1 MSDQKKNDHPLE
13 DMLSQLQ
20 DALSQAVDAAGQDQ
34 GTTGDEQASAPGEQQ
49 ISDLLPV
56 LPVRDV
62 VVFNYM
68 ILPLFIG
75 REKSVKAVEAA
86 LKKGR
91 HLLVCTQK
99 EESTEDPGPNDLY
112 TAGTVVQVMRMLKM
126 PDGRIKIL
134 VQGASRARVEGYHRV
149 DPYLEA
155 RITVLQ
161 EETPPRDAK
170 IEALLRSA
178 REQSEKV
185 LQLRGVASPDILAVL
200 QGVEEPGRL
209 ADLIAA
215 NLRMKTAEAQR
226 ILEAVNP
233 VERLMLVNIQLER
246 EVEVATMQAHIQSTA
261 REGMDKAQKEYFLRE
276 QIKAIR
282 HELGDAA
289 SEGEE
294 ELDELRKALDKAGLP
309 KDVRKEAD
317 KQLRRLS
324 GMHADSSEANVVR
337 TYLDWLVE
345 LPWKKL
351 SRDRLDIAH
360 AKAILDED
368 HYGLDKI
375 KDRILEFLSVRKL
388 NPQSKG
394 PILCFAGPPG
404 VGKTSLGRSIARALG
419 RHFQRLSLGGMHD
432 EAEIRG
438 HRRTYIG
445 AMPGRII
452 SAITTAKSTNP
463 VILLDEIDKLAG
475 DFRGDPAAA
484 LLEALDPE
492 QNSTFN
498 DHFIDIPFDL
508 SHVLFITTAND
519 LGSIP
524 GPLRDRMDVIEL
536 PSYTRVEKYNIARK
550 HLLPKQL
557 KACGLTGKVTMNQSA
572 LYGIIDG
579 YTREAGVRNLERTIT
594 SVLRKCARK
603 IASGEVESVAVTAAM
618 LEELLGPRIV
628 KPDFLNRT
636 NAVGIANGLAWTS
649 VGGETLPIEVQVMD
663 NGTGKITVTGSLGDV
678 MKESA
683 QLAVTWV
690 RVHAEEYGIDPERL
704 KKCDLHIHAPEGAV
718 PKDGPSA
725 GVTLTT
731 ALVSCLSGVPVRG
744 DVAMT
749 GEITLHGN
757 VLPIGGLR
765 EKSMAAYREGMK
777 TVLIPK
783 DNEPDLYDVDE
794 EVKKNLTF
802 LPMQNLS
809 QVLAAALLKPK
820 AAKSTAGRP
829 RTKKSKAGESRI
841 PAAPEKN
848 QPGAVC

>member
-1 MSDQKKNDHPLE
+1 MSEKVTIKVERKKLHLPTI
-13 DMLSQLQ
+13 
-20 DALSQAVDAAGQDQ
+20 ALRG
-34 GTTGDEQASAPGEQQ
+34 
-49 ISDLLPV
+49 L
-56 LPVRDV
+56 
-62 VVFNYM
+62 VVFPNN
-68 ILPLFIG
+68 LVHFEVG
-75 REKSVKAVEAA
+75 REKSIAAVEWAMA
-86 LKKGR
+86 NNSNVF
-91 HLLVCTQK
+91 LVAQK
-99 EESTEDPGPNDLY
+99 SMDTTEPQQADLFSY
-112 TAGTVVQVMRMLKM
+112 GVVAEVKQVLRVSG
-126 PDGRIKIL
+126 DL
-134 VQGASRARVEGYHRV
+134 VKVLVEGKYRAKLSALDASGDFLLSEV
-149 DPYLEA
+149 RPAPVRAGKADDA
-155 RITVLQ
+155 V
-161 EETPPRDAK
+161 ET
-170 IEALLRSA
+170 EALLRALKAGFDEYLGMNPRLGKDVVFAIVSSDDPA
-178 REQSEKV
+178 FLSEYMPANLLFRYEDKQAVMDEGTLNGRLKKLIEMLRRECQVMKIEKEIAEKVNESMDKNQRDYYLHEQLHIISDELGEGDDTHAEADEYRRRITELHLAEDSEKKLLKEV
-185 LQLRGVASPDILAVL
+185 D
-200 QGVEEPGRL
+200 RL
-209 ADLIAA
+209 AKMQGS
-215 NLRMKTAEAQR
+215 NQEATV
-226 ILEAVNP
+226 I
-233 VERLMLVNIQLER
+233 
-246 EVEVATMQAHIQSTA
+246 
-261 REGMDKAQKEYFLRE
+261 
-276 QIKAIR
+276 
-282 HELGDAA
+282 
-289 SEGEE
+289 
-294 ELDELRKALDKAGLP
+294 
-309 KDVRKEAD
+309 
-317 KQLRRLS
+317 
-324 GMHADSSEANVVR
+324 R
-337 TYLDWLVE
+337 TYLDTCLD
-345 LPWKKL
+345 LPWNTFTV
-351 SRDRLDIAH
+351 DDLDISRAQQ
-360 AKAILDED
+360 ILDRD
-368 HYGLDKI
+368 HYGLKKV
-375 KDRILEFLSVRKL
+375 KDRILETLAVRKL
-388 NPQSKG
+388 APDVKAQ
-394 PILCFAGPPG
+394 IICLVGPPG
-404 VGKTSLGRSIARALG
+404 VGKTSIARSIAESLG
-419 RHFQRLSLGGMHD
+419 RKYVRISLGGVRD

-445 AMPGRII
+445 AMPGKIITAMI
-452 SAITTAKSTNP
+452 SAKSANP
-463 VILLDEIDKLAG
+463 LMLLDEIDKLAG

-557 KACGLTGKVTMNQSA
+557 KACGLTGKVTLSQSA

-603 IASGEVESVAVTAAM
+603 IAAGEVESVSVTGTM
-618 LEELLGPRIV
+618 LEQLLGPRFV

-663 NGTGKITVTGSLGDV
+663 NGSGKITVTGSLGDV

-683 QLAVTWV
+683 QLAITYV

-731 ALVSCLSGVPVRG
+731 ALVSCLSGIPVRG

>member
-1 MSDQKKNDHPLE
+1 MSEKVTIKVEHRELHLPTI
-13 DMLSQLQ
+13 
-20 DALSQAVDAAGQDQ
+20 ALRG
-34 GTTGDEQASAPGEQQ
+34 
-49 ISDLLPV
+49 L
-56 LPVRDV
+56 
-62 VVFNYM
+62 VVFPNN
-68 ILPLFIG
+68 LVHFEVG
-75 REKSVKAVEAA
+75 REKSIAAVEWAMA
-86 LKKGR
+86 NNSNVF
-91 HLLVCTQK
+91 LVAQKAMETSDPTQA
-99 EESTEDPGPNDLY
+99 DLFSY
-112 TAGTVVQVMRMLKM
+112 GVVAEVKQVLRVS
-126 PDGRIKIL
+126 DDL
-134 VQGASRARVEGYHRV
+134 VKVLVEGKYRAKLTELDTSGDFLLSAV
-149 DPYLEA
+149 RPAPVRAGKAEDA
-155 RITVLQ
+155 V
-161 EETPPRDAK
+161 ET
-170 IEALLRSA
+170 EALLRALKTGFDEYLGMNPRLGKDVVFAIVSSDDPA
-178 REQSEKV
+178 FLSEYMPANLLFRYEDKQAVMDEGTLNGRLKKLVEMLRRECQVMKIEKEIAEKVNESMDKNQRDYYLHEQLHIISDELGEGDDTHAEADEYRRRITGLHLAEDSEKK
-185 LQLRGVASPDILAVL
+185 LL
-200 QGVEEPGRL
+200 
-209 ADLIAA
+209 
-215 NLRMKTAEAQR
+215 K
-226 ILEAVNP
+226 
-233 VERLMLVNIQLER
+233 
-246 EVEVATMQAHIQSTA
+246 EV
-261 REGMDKAQKEYFLRE
+261 D
-276 QIKAIR
+276 
-282 HELGDAA
+282 
-289 SEGEE
+289 
-294 ELDELRKALDKAGLP
+294 
-309 KDVRKEAD
+309 
-317 KQLRRLS
+317 RLS
-324 GMHADSSEANVVR
+324 KMQGSNQEATVIR
-337 TYLDWLVE
+337 TYLDTCLD
-345 LPWKKL
+345 LPWNTFTV
-351 SRDRLDIAH
+351 DDLDIAR
-360 AKAILDED
+360 AQQILDRD
-368 HYGLDKI
+368 HYGLKKV
-375 KDRILEFLSVRKL
+375 KDRILETLAVRKL
-388 NPQSKG
+388 APDVKAQ
-394 PILCFAGPPG
+394 IICLVGPPG
-404 VGKTSLGRSIARALG
+404 VGKTSIARSIAESLG
-419 RHFQRLSLGGMHD
+419 RKYVRISLGGVRD

-445 AMPGRII
+445 AMPGKII
-452 SAITTAKSTNP
+452 SAMISAKSSNP
-463 VILLDEIDKLAG
+463 LMLLDEIDKLAG

-557 KACGLTGKVTMNQSA
+557 KACGLTGKVTLSQSA

-603 IASGEVESVAVTAAM
+603 IASGEVESVSVTGTM
-618 LEELLGPRIV
+618 LEELLGPRFV

-636 NAVGIANGLAWTS
+636 NAIGIANGLAWTS

-663 NGTGKITVTGSLGDV
+663 NGSGKITVTGSLGDV

-683 QLAVTWV
+683 QLAITWV
-690 RVHAEEYGIDPERL
+690 RVHAAEYGIDPERL

-731 ALVSCLSGVPVRG
+731 ALVSCLSGMPVRG

-783 DNEPDLYDVDE
+783 DNEPDLYEVDD

-802 LPMQNLS
+802 LPMQSLT
-809 QVLAAALLKPK
+809 QVLNAALLKPQDPKK
-820 AAKSTAGRP
+820 AKAPASRT
-829 RTKKSKAGESRI
+829 RTKKKADAI
-841 PAAPEKN
+841 VPPTAEKP

>member
-1 MSDQKKNDHPLE
+1 MSEKVTIKAERRELHLPAI
-13 DMLSQLQ
+13 
-20 DALSQAVDAAGQDQ
+20 ALRG
-34 GTTGDEQASAPGEQQ
+34 
-49 ISDLLPV
+49 L
-56 LPVRDV
+56 
-62 VVFNYM
+62 VVFPNN
-68 ILPLFIG
+68 LVHFEVG
-75 REKSVKAVEAA
+75 REKSIAAVEWAMA
-86 LKKGR
+86 NNSNVF
-91 HLLVCTQK
+91 LVAQK
-99 EESTEDPGPNDLY
+99 SMDTTEPQQAVLFSYGVVAEVKQVLRVSGDL
-112 TAGTVVQVMRMLKM
+112 VKVL
-126 PDGRIKIL
+126 
-134 VQGASRARVEGYHRV
+134 VEGKYRAKLSALDASGDFLLSEV
-149 DPYLEA
+149 RPAPVRAGKADDA
-155 RITVLQ
+155 V
-161 EETPPRDAK
+161 ET
-170 IEALLRSA
+170 EALLRALKAGFDEYLGMNPRLGKDVVFAIVSSDDPA
-178 REQSEKV
+178 FLSEYMPANLLFRYEDKQAVMDEGTLNGRLKKLIEMLRRECQVMKIEKEIAEKVNESMDKNQRDYYLHEQLHIISDELGEGDDTHAEADDYRRRITELHLAEDSEKKLLKEV
-185 LQLRGVASPDILAVL
+185 D
-200 QGVEEPGRL
+200 RL
-209 ADLIAA
+209 AKMQGS
-215 NLRMKTAEAQR
+215 NQEATV
-226 ILEAVNP
+226 I
-233 VERLMLVNIQLER
+233 
-246 EVEVATMQAHIQSTA
+246 
-261 REGMDKAQKEYFLRE
+261 
-276 QIKAIR
+276 
-282 HELGDAA
+282 
-289 SEGEE
+289 
-294 ELDELRKALDKAGLP
+294 
-309 KDVRKEAD
+309 
-317 KQLRRLS
+317 
-324 GMHADSSEANVVR
+324 R
-337 TYLDWLVE
+337 TYLDTCLD
-345 LPWKKL
+345 LPWNTFTV
-351 SRDRLDIAH
+351 DDLDISRAQQ
-360 AKAILDED
+360 ILDRD
-368 HYGLDKI
+368 HYGLKKV
-375 KDRILEFLSVRKL
+375 KDRILEVLAVRKL
-388 NPQSKG
+388 APDVKG
-394 PILCFAGPPG
+394 QIICLVGPPG
-404 VGKTSLGRSIARALG
+404 VGKTSIARSIAESLG
-419 RHFQRLSLGGMHD
+419 RKYVRISLGGVRD

-445 AMPGRII
+445 AMPGKII
-452 SAITTAKSTNP
+452 SAMITAKSSNP
-463 VILLDEIDKLAG
+463 LMLLDEIDKLAG

-557 KACGLTGKVTMNQSA
+557 KACGLTGKVTLSQSA

-603 IASGEVESVAVTAAM
+603 IAAGEVESVAVTATM

-829 RTKKSKAGESRI
+829 RTKKSKTGESRI

>member
-1 MSDQKKNDHPLE
+1 MSEKVTIKVERKKLHLPTI
-13 DMLSQLQ
+13 
-20 DALSQAVDAAGQDQ
+20 ALRG
-34 GTTGDEQASAPGEQQ
+34 
-49 ISDLLPV
+49 L
-56 LPVRDV
+56 
-62 VVFNYM
+62 VVFPNN
-68 ILPLFIG
+68 LVHFEVG
-75 REKSVKAVEAA
+75 REKSIAAVEWAMA
-86 LKKGR
+86 NNSNVF
-91 HLLVCTQK
+91 LVAQK
-99 EESTEDPGPNDLY
+99 SMDTTEPQQADLFSY
-112 TAGTVVQVMRMLKM
+112 GVVAEVKQVLRVSG
-126 PDGRIKIL
+126 DL
-134 VQGASRARVEGYHRV
+134 VKVLVEGKYRAKLSALDASGDFLLSEV
-149 DPYLEA
+149 RPAPVRAGKADDA
-155 RITVLQ
+155 V
-161 EETPPRDAK
+161 ET
-170 IEALLRSA
+170 EALLRALKAGFDEYLGMNPRLGKDVVFAIVSSDDPA
-178 REQSEKV
+178 FLSEYMPANLLFRYEDKQAVMDEGTLNGRLKKLIEMLRRECQVMKIEKEIAEKVNESMDKNQRDYYLHEQLHIISDELGEGDDTHAEADEYRRRITGLHLAEDSEKKLLKEV
-185 LQLRGVASPDILAVL
+185 D
-200 QGVEEPGRL
+200 RL
-209 ADLIAA
+209 AKMQGS
-215 NLRMKTAEAQR
+215 NQEATV
-226 ILEAVNP
+226 I
-233 VERLMLVNIQLER
+233 
-246 EVEVATMQAHIQSTA
+246 
-261 REGMDKAQKEYFLRE
+261 
-276 QIKAIR
+276 
-282 HELGDAA
+282 
-289 SEGEE
+289 
-294 ELDELRKALDKAGLP
+294 
-309 KDVRKEAD
+309 
-317 KQLRRLS
+317 
-324 GMHADSSEANVVR
+324 R
-337 TYLDWLVE
+337 TYLDTCLD
-345 LPWKKL
+345 LPWNTFTV
-351 SRDRLDIAH
+351 DDLDISRAQQ
-360 AKAILDED
+360 ILDRD
-368 HYGLDKI
+368 HYGLKKV
-375 KDRILEFLSVRKL
+375 KDRILETLAVRKL
-388 NPQSKG
+388 APDVKAQ
-394 PILCFAGPPG
+394 IICLVGPPG
-404 VGKTSLGRSIARALG
+404 VGKTSIARSIAESLG
-419 RHFQRLSLGGMHD
+419 RKYVRISLGGVRD

-445 AMPGRII
+445 AMPGKIITAMI
-452 SAITTAKSTNP
+452 SAKSANP
-463 VILLDEIDKLAG
+463 LMLLDEIDKLAG

-557 KACGLTGKVTMNQSA
+557 KACGLTGKVTLSQSA

-603 IASGEVESVAVTAAM
+603 IAAGEVESVSVTGTM
-618 LEELLGPRIV
+618 LEQLLGPRFV

-649 VGGETLPIEVQVMD
+649 VGGETLPIEVQVMG
-663 NGTGKITVTGSLGDV
+663 NGSGKITVTGSLGDV

-690 RVHAEEYGIDPERL
+690 RVHAAEYGIDPEKL

-731 ALVSCLSGVPVRG
+731 ALVSCLSGIPVRG

-783 DNEPDLYDVDE
+783 DNEPDLYEVDD

-802 LPMQNLS
+802 LPMQSLT
-809 QVLAAALLKPK
+809 QVLNAALLKPQNAKKAKAPSRTHAKKK
-820 AAKSTAGRP
+820 AADAAIVPPTA
-829 RTKKSKAGESRI
+829 
-841 PAAPEKN
+841 EKP

>member
-1 MSDQKKNDHPLE
+1 MSEKVTIKVERKELHLPTI
-13 DMLSQLQ
+13 
-20 DALSQAVDAAGQDQ
+20 ALRG
-34 GTTGDEQASAPGEQQ
+34 
-49 ISDLLPV
+49 L
-56 LPVRDV
+56 
-62 VVFNYM
+62 VVFPNN
-68 ILPLFIG
+68 LVHFEVG
-75 REKSVKAVEAA
+75 REKSIAAVEWAMA
-86 LKKGR
+86 NNSNVF
-91 HLLVCTQK
+91 LVAQK
-99 EESTEDPGPNDLY
+99 EMETSEPTQQDLY
-112 TAGTVVQVMRMLKM
+112 TYGVVAEVKQVLRVS
-126 PDGRIKIL
+126 DEL
-134 VQGASRARVEGYHRV
+134 VKVLVEGKYRAKLNELDTTGDFLLSAV
-149 DPYLEA
+149 RSAPVRAAKPEEA
-155 RITVLQ
+155 V
-161 EETPPRDAK
+161 ET
-170 IEALLRSA
+170 EALLRALKTGFDEYLGMNPRLAKDVVFTIVSSDDPMFLTEYMPA
-178 REQSEKV
+178 NLLFRYEDKQAVMNENTLNGRLQRLVEMLRRECQVMKIEKEIAEKVNESMDKNQRDYYLHEQLHIISDELGEGDDTHAEADEYRRRITGLHLAEDSEKKLLKEV
-185 LQLRGVASPDILAVL
+185 D
-200 QGVEEPGRL
+200 RL
-209 ADLIAA
+209 AKMQGS
-215 NLRMKTAEAQR
+215 NQEATV
-226 ILEAVNP
+226 I
-233 VERLMLVNIQLER
+233 
-246 EVEVATMQAHIQSTA
+246 
-261 REGMDKAQKEYFLRE
+261 
-276 QIKAIR
+276 
-282 HELGDAA
+282 
-289 SEGEE
+289 
-294 ELDELRKALDKAGLP
+294 
-309 KDVRKEAD
+309 
-317 KQLRRLS
+317 
-324 GMHADSSEANVVR
+324 R
-337 TYLDWLVE
+337 TYLDTCLD
-345 LPWKKL
+345 LPWNTFTV
-351 SRDRLDIAH
+351 DDLDISRAQQ
-360 AKAILDED
+360 ILDRD
-368 HYGLDKI
+368 HYGLKKV
-375 KDRILEFLSVRKL
+375 KDRILETLAVRKL
-388 NPQSKG
+388 APDVKAQ
-394 PILCFAGPPG
+394 IICLVGPPG
-404 VGKTSLGRSIARALG
+404 VGKTSIARSIAESLG
-419 RHFQRLSLGGMHD
+419 RKYVRISLGGVRD

-445 AMPGRII
+445 AMPGKII
-452 SAITTAKSTNP
+452 SAMITAKSSNP
-463 VILLDEIDKLAG
+463 LMLLDEIDKLAG

-557 KACGLTGKVTMNQSA
+557 KACGLTGKVTMNQGA

-809 QVLAAALLKPK
+809 QVLSAALLKPK

>member
-1 MSDQKKNDHPLE
+1 MSEKVTIKVERKTLHLPTI
-13 DMLSQLQ
+13 
-20 DALSQAVDAAGQDQ
+20 ALRG
-34 GTTGDEQASAPGEQQ
+34 
-49 ISDLLPV
+49 L
-56 LPVRDV
+56 
-62 VVFNYM
+62 VVFPNN
-68 ILPLFIG
+68 LVHFEVG
-75 REKSVKAVEAA
+75 REKSIAAVEWAMA
-86 LKKGR
+86 NNSNVF
-91 HLLVCTQK
+91 LVAQK
-99 EESTEDPGPNDLY
+99 SMDTTEPQQADLFSY
-112 TAGTVVQVMRMLKM
+112 GVVAEVKQVLRVSG
-126 PDGRIKIL
+126 DL
-134 VQGASRARVEGYHRV
+134 VKVLVEGKYRAKLSALDASGDFLLSEV
-149 DPYLEA
+149 RPAPVRAGKADDA
-155 RITVLQ
+155 V
-161 EETPPRDAK
+161 ET
-170 IEALLRSA
+170 EALLRALKAGFDEYLGMNPRLGKDVVFAIVSSDDPA
-178 REQSEKV
+178 FLSEYMPANLLFRYEDKQAVMDEGTLNGRLKKLIEMLRRECQVMKIEKEIAEKVNESMDKNQRDYYLHEQLHIISDELGEGDDTHAEADEYRRRITGLHLAEDSEKKLLKEV
-185 LQLRGVASPDILAVL
+185 D
-200 QGVEEPGRL
+200 RL
-209 ADLIAA
+209 AKMQGS
-215 NLRMKTAEAQR
+215 NQEATV
-226 ILEAVNP
+226 I
-233 VERLMLVNIQLER
+233 
-246 EVEVATMQAHIQSTA
+246 
-261 REGMDKAQKEYFLRE
+261 
-276 QIKAIR
+276 
-282 HELGDAA
+282 
-289 SEGEE
+289 
-294 ELDELRKALDKAGLP
+294 
-309 KDVRKEAD
+309 
-317 KQLRRLS
+317 
-324 GMHADSSEANVVR
+324 R
-337 TYLDWLVE
+337 TYLDTCLD
-345 LPWKKL
+345 LPWNTFTV
-351 SRDRLDIAH
+351 DDLDISRAQQ
-360 AKAILDED
+360 ILDRD
-368 HYGLDKI
+368 HYGLKKV
-375 KDRILEFLSVRKL
+375 KDRILETLAVRKL
-388 NPQSKG
+388 APDVKAQ
-394 PILCFAGPPG
+394 IICLVGPPG
-404 VGKTSLGRSIARALG
+404 VGKTSIARSIAESLG
-419 RHFQRLSLGGMHD
+419 RKYVRISLGGVRD

-445 AMPGRII
+445 AMPGKIITAMI
-452 SAITTAKSTNP
+452 SAKSANP
-463 VILLDEIDKLAG
+463 LMLLDEIDKLAG

-557 KACGLTGKVTMNQSA
+557 KACGLTGKVTLSQSA

-603 IASGEVESVAVTAAM
+603 IASGEVESVSVTGTM
-618 LEELLGPRIV
+618 LEDLLGPRFV

-636 NAVGIANGLAWTS
+636 NMVGVANGLAWTS
-649 VGGETLPIEVQVMD
+649 VGGETLPIEVQVIPE
-663 NGTGKITVTGSLGDV
+663 GSGKITVTGSLGDV

-690 RVHAEEYGIDPERL
+690 RVHAAEYGIDPEKL

-731 ALVSCLSGVPVRG
+731 ALVSCLSGIPVRG

-783 DNEPDLYDVDE
+783 DNEPDLYEVDD

-802 LPMQNLS
+802 LPMQSLT
-809 QVLAAALLKPK
+809 QVLNAALLKPQNAKKAKAPSRTHAKKK
-820 AAKSTAGRP
+820 AADAAIVPPTA
-829 RTKKSKAGESRI
+829 
-841 PAAPEKN
+841 EKP

>member
-1 MSDQKKNDHPLE
+1 MSEKVTIKVEHRELHLPTI
-13 DMLSQLQ
+13 
-20 DALSQAVDAAGQDQ
+20 ALRG
-34 GTTGDEQASAPGEQQ
+34 
-49 ISDLLPV
+49 L
-56 LPVRDV
+56 
-62 VVFNYM
+62 VVFPNN
-68 ILPLFIG
+68 LVHFEVG
-75 REKSVKAVEAA
+75 REKSIAAVEWAMA
-86 LKKGR
+86 NNSNVF
-91 HLLVCTQK
+91 LVAQKAMETSDPTQADLFSYGVVAEVK
-99 EESTEDPGPNDLY
+99 QVLRVSED
-112 TAGTVVQVMRMLKM
+112 
-126 PDGRIKIL
+126 L
-134 VQGASRARVEGYHRV
+134 VKVLVEGKYRAKLTELDTSGDFLLSAV
-149 DPYLEA
+149 RPAPVRAGKAEDA
-155 RITVLQ
+155 V
-161 EETPPRDAK
+161 ET
-170 IEALLRSA
+170 EALLRALKTGFDEYLGMNPRLGKDVVFAIVSSDDPA
-178 REQSEKV
+178 FLSEYMPANLLFRYEDKQAVMDESTLNGRLKKLVEMLRRECQVMKIEKEIAEKVNESMDKNQRDYYLHEQLHIISDELGEGDDTHAEADEYRRRITELHLAEDSEKK
-185 LQLRGVASPDILAVL
+185 LL
-200 QGVEEPGRL
+200 
-209 ADLIAA
+209 
-215 NLRMKTAEAQR
+215 K
-226 ILEAVNP
+226 
-233 VERLMLVNIQLER
+233 
-246 EVEVATMQAHIQSTA
+246 EV
-261 REGMDKAQKEYFLRE
+261 D
-276 QIKAIR
+276 
-282 HELGDAA
+282 
-289 SEGEE
+289 
-294 ELDELRKALDKAGLP
+294 
-309 KDVRKEAD
+309 
-317 KQLRRLS
+317 RLS
-324 GMHADSSEANVVR
+324 KMQGSNQEATVIR
-337 TYLDWLVE
+337 TYLDTCLD
-345 LPWKKL
+345 LPWNTFTV
-351 SRDRLDIAH
+351 DDLDIAR
-360 AKAILDED
+360 AQQILDRD
-368 HYGLDKI
+368 HYGLKKV
-375 KDRILEFLSVRKL
+375 KDRILETLAVRKL
-388 NPQSKG
+388 APDVKAQ
-394 PILCFAGPPG
+394 IICLVGPPG
-404 VGKTSLGRSIARALG
+404 VGKTSIARSIAESLG
-419 RHFQRLSLGGMHD
+419 RKYVRISLGGVRD

-445 AMPGRII
+445 AMPGKIITAMI
-452 SAITTAKSTNP
+452 SAKSANP
-463 VILLDEIDKLAG
+463 LMLLDEIDKLAG

-557 KACGLTGKVTMNQSA
+557 KACGLTGKVTLSQSA

-603 IASGEVESVAVTAAM
+603 IASGEVESVSVTGTM
-618 LEELLGPRIV
+618 LEELLGPRFV

-636 NAVGIANGLAWTS
+636 NAIGIANGLAWTS
-649 VGGETLPIEVQVMD
+649 VGGETLPIEVQVID
-663 NGTGKITVTGSLGDV
+663 NGSGKITVTGSLGDV

-690 RVHAEEYGIDPERL
+690 RVHAKEYGIDPERL

-731 ALVSCLSGVPVRG
+731 ALVSCLSGMPVRG

-783 DNEPDLYDVDE
+783 DNEPDLYEVDD

-802 LPMQNLS
+802 LPMQSLT
-809 QVLAAALLKPK
+809 QVLNAALLKPQDPKKAKAPSRTHAKKK
-820 AAKSTAGRP
+820 AADAAIVPPTA
-829 RTKKSKAGESRI
+829 
-841 PAAPEKN
+841 EKP

>member
-1 MSDQKKNDHPLE
+1 MSEKVTIKVERKELHLPTI
-13 DMLSQLQ
+13 
-20 DALSQAVDAAGQDQ
+20 ALRG
-34 GTTGDEQASAPGEQQ
+34 
-49 ISDLLPV
+49 L
-56 LPVRDV
+56 
-62 VVFNYM
+62 VVFPNN
-68 ILPLFIG
+68 LVHFEVG
-75 REKSVKAVEAA
+75 REKSIAAVEWAMA
-86 LKKGR
+86 NNSNVF
-91 HLLVCTQK
+91 LVAQK
-99 EESTEDPGPNDLY
+99 EMETSEPTQQDLY
-112 TAGTVVQVMRMLKM
+112 TYGVVAEVKQVLRVS
-126 PDGRIKIL
+126 DEL
-134 VQGASRARVEGYHRV
+134 VKVLVEGKYRAKLTELDTTGDFLLSAV
-149 DPYLEA
+149 RSAPVRAAKPEEA
-155 RITVLQ
+155 V
-161 EETPPRDAK
+161 ET
-170 IEALLRSA
+170 EALLRALKTGFDEYLGMNPRLAKDVVFTIVSSDDPMFLTEYMPA
-178 REQSEKV
+178 NLLFRYEDKQAVMNENTLNGRLQRLVEMLRRECQVMKIEKEIAEKVNESMDKNQRDYYLHEQLHIISDELGEGDDTHAEADDYRRRITELHLAEDSEKKLLKEV
-185 LQLRGVASPDILAVL
+185 D
-200 QGVEEPGRL
+200 RL
-209 ADLIAA
+209 AKMQGS
-215 NLRMKTAEAQR
+215 NQEATV
-226 ILEAVNP
+226 I
-233 VERLMLVNIQLER
+233 
-246 EVEVATMQAHIQSTA
+246 
-261 REGMDKAQKEYFLRE
+261 
-276 QIKAIR
+276 
-282 HELGDAA
+282 
-289 SEGEE
+289 
-294 ELDELRKALDKAGLP
+294 
-309 KDVRKEAD
+309 
-317 KQLRRLS
+317 
-324 GMHADSSEANVVR
+324 R
-337 TYLDWLVE
+337 TYLDTCLD
-345 LPWKKL
+345 LPWNTFTV
-351 SRDRLDIAH
+351 DDLDISRAQQ
-360 AKAILDED
+360 ILDRD
-368 HYGLDKI
+368 HYGLKKV
-375 KDRILEFLSVRKL
+375 KDRILETLAVRKL
-388 NPQSKG
+388 APDVKAQ
-394 PILCFAGPPG
+394 IICLVGPPG
-404 VGKTSLGRSIARALG
+404 VGKTSIARSIAESMG
-419 RHFQRLSLGGMHD
+419 RKYVRISLGGVRD

-445 AMPGRII
+445 AMPGKII
-452 SAITTAKSTNP
+452 SAMITAKSSNP
-463 VILLDEIDKLAG
+463 LMLLDEIDKLAG

-498 DHFIDIPFDL
+498 DHFIDMPFDL

-519 LGSIP
+519 LSAIP

-550 HLLPKQL
+550 HLVPKQL
-557 KACGLTGKVTMNQSA
+557 DACGLTGKVTFSQSA

-603 IASGEVESVAVTAAM
+603 IASGEAENVSVTGTS
-618 LEELLGPRIV
+618 LEKLLGPRMV
-628 KPDFLNRT
+628 KPEFLNRT
-636 NAVGIANGLAWTS
+636 NAIGIANGLAWTS
-649 VGGETLPIEVQVMD
+649 IGGETLPIEVQVID
-663 NGTGKITVTGSLGDV
+663 NGSGKITVTGSLGDV

>member
-1 MSDQKKNDHPLE
+1 MSEKVTIKVERKELHLPTI
-13 DMLSQLQ
+13 
-20 DALSQAVDAAGQDQ
+20 ALRG
-34 GTTGDEQASAPGEQQ
+34 
-49 ISDLLPV
+49 L
-56 LPVRDV
+56 
-62 VVFNYM
+62 VVFPNN
-68 ILPLFIG
+68 LVHFEVG
-75 REKSVKAVEAA
+75 REKSIAAVEWAMA
-86 LKKGR
+86 NNSNVF
-91 HLLVCTQK
+91 LVAQK
-99 EESTEDPGPNDLY
+99 EMETSEPTQQDLY
-112 TAGTVVQVMRMLKM
+112 TYGVVAEVKQVLRVS
-126 PDGRIKIL
+126 DEL
-134 VQGASRARVEGYHRV
+134 VKVLVEGKYRAKLTELDTTGDFLLSAV
-149 DPYLEA
+149 RSAPVRAAKPEEA
-155 RITVLQ
+155 V
-161 EETPPRDAK
+161 ET
-170 IEALLRSA
+170 EALLRALKTGFDEYLGMNPRLAKDVVFTIVSSDDPMFLTEYMPA
-178 REQSEKV
+178 NLLFRYEDKQAVMNENTLNGRLQRLVEMLRRECQVMKIEKEIAEKVNESMDKNQRDYYLHEQLHIISDELGEGDDTHAEADEYRRRITELHLAEDSEKK
-185 LQLRGVASPDILAVL
+185 LL
-200 QGVEEPGRL
+200 
-209 ADLIAA
+209 
-215 NLRMKTAEAQR
+215 K
-226 ILEAVNP
+226 
-233 VERLMLVNIQLER
+233 
-246 EVEVATMQAHIQSTA
+246 EV
-261 REGMDKAQKEYFLRE
+261 D
-276 QIKAIR
+276 
-282 HELGDAA
+282 
-289 SEGEE
+289 
-294 ELDELRKALDKAGLP
+294 
-309 KDVRKEAD
+309 
-317 KQLRRLS
+317 RLS
-324 GMHADSSEANVVR
+324 KMQGSNQEATVIR
-337 TYLDWLVE
+337 TYLDTCLD
-345 LPWKKL
+345 LPWNTFTV
-351 SRDRLDIAH
+351 DDLDIGRAQQ
-360 AKAILDED
+360 ILDRD
-368 HYGLDKI
+368 HYGLKKV
-375 KDRILEFLSVRKL
+375 KDRILETLAVRKL
-388 NPQSKG
+388 APDVKAQ
-394 PILCFAGPPG
+394 IICLVGPPG
-404 VGKTSLGRSIARALG
+404 VGKTSIARSIAESLG
-419 RHFQRLSLGGMHD
+419 RKYVRISLGGVRD

-445 AMPGRII
+445 AMPGKII
-452 SAITTAKSTNP
+452 SAMITAKSSNP
-463 VILLDEIDKLAG
+463 LMLLDEIDKLAG

-498 DHFIDIPFDL
+498 DHFIDMPFDL

-519 LGSIP
+519 LSAIP

-550 HLLPKQL
+550 HLVPKQL
-557 KACGLTGKVTMNQSA
+557 DACGLTGKVAFSQSA

-603 IASGEVESVAVTAAM
+603 IASGEAENVSVTGTS
-618 LEELLGPRIV
+618 LEKLLGPRMV
-628 KPDFLNRT
+628 KPEFLNRT
-636 NAVGIANGLAWTS
+636 NAIGIANGLAWTS
-649 VGGETLPIEVQVMD
+649 IGGETLPIEVQVID
-663 NGTGKITVTGSLGDV
+663 NGSGKITVTGSLGDV